1 MRSTAGEIANALA
14 WAVLL
19 VLVGVAILIADWLGF
34 AGLFILGMLTWVICV
49 QVELG
54 DDTQTT
60 SIAVFRARMTPERSP
75 ERRAAAQAE
84 RQVRL
89 SPLHFYRWCGIGLT
103 VVGAAGFAWQRFAA
117 GS

>member
-19 VLVGVAILIADWLGF
+19 VLVGVAILIADRLGF
-34 AGLFILGMLTWVICV
+34 AGLFILGMLTWVICT

-54 DDTQTT
+54 DETPTA
-60 SIAVFRARMTPERSP
+60 SIAVFRARMAPERSP
-75 ERRAAAQAE
+75 ERRAAAQTE

-89 SPLHFYRWCGIGLT
+89 SPLPFYRWCGVALTGIGA
-103 VVGAAGFAWQRFAA
+103 VGFVWQHWVAG
-117 GS
+117 

>member
-14 WAVLL
+14 WAALL
-19 VLVGVAILIADWLGF
+19 VLAGVAILIADRLGF

-49 QVELG
+49 QMELNDG
-54 DDTQTT
+54 TPTA

-75 ERRAAAQAE
+75 ERRAAARAE

-89 SPLHFYRWCGIGLT
+89 SPLRFYRWCGVALTAIGA
-103 VVGAAGFAWQRFAA
+103 VGFVWQRFAA
-117 GS
+117 G